1 MTLSRCW
8 SARPLQ
14 APAAAYEKPEWSG
27 APDAEKHAPKPL
39 FCAPSLARRPAA
51 SRPVPSRC
59 YTGLLAKPRAAVRAA
74 PVPPSA
80 PRSQTM
86 PRPPPPRGIPRG
98 LTAART
104 RRFPY
109 FLEVLK
115 NGTVIDKID
124 AAGKEL
130 ILIGRNADSC
140 DLVPPASSVTARA
153 PARADARGGVR

>member
-1 MTLSRCW
+1 
-8 SARPLQ
+8 
-14 APAAAYEKPEWSG
+14 
-27 APDAEKHAPKPL
+27 
-39 FCAPSLARRPAA
+39 
-51 SRPVPSRC
+51 
-59 YTGLLAKPRAAVRAA
+59 
-74 PVPPSA
+74 VPPSA

-86 PRPPPPRGIPRG
+86 PRLPPWDPHG
-98 LTAART
+98 LTAAPT

-140 DLVPPASSVTARA
+140 DLVPRASSVTARA
-153 PARADARGGVR
+153 PAPADARGAVR